1 MTLHDPSDSFSPMST
16 DLKQQIQTNLITA
29 RKARNRLETVV
40 LTTLLSEIRNREIEE
55 RDELA
60 NADVEA
66 VVSRAIKQRR
76 DASTQMRDGGRP
88 ELADKED
95 AEAEILQAYLP
106 PQLSEADVRE
116 IVQKAI
122 SGGGASGTRTLRRQR
137 GEPYRAGGAG
147 VIGGPLCGPLP
158 RWSKMRDPAA

>member
-1 MTLHDPSDSFSPMST
+1 MTPHDPSDSFSPMST

-55 RDELA
+55 RAELA

-122 SGGGASGTRTLRRQR
+122 SGGGDQLGALMGRVMPQVR
-137 GEPYRAGGAG
+137 GRFDGKEANRIVREELG
-147 VIGGPLCGPLP
+147 
-158 RWSKMRDPAA
+158 

>member
-1 MTLHDPSDSFSPMST
+1 LTLHDPSDSFSPMST

-122 SGGGASGTRTLRRQR
+122 SGGGDQLGALMGRVMPQVR
-137 GEPYRAGGAG
+137 GRFDGKEANRIVREELG
-147 VIGGPLCGPLP
+147 
-158 RWSKMRDPAA
+158 

>member
-1 MTLHDPSDSFSPMST
+1 MST

-55 RDELA
+55 RAELA

-122 SGGGASGTRTLRRQR
+122 SGGGDQLGALMGRVMPQVR
-137 GEPYRAGGAG
+137 GRFDGKEANRIVREELG
-147 VIGGPLCGPLP
+147 
-158 RWSKMRDPAA
+158 

>member
-122 SGGGASGTRTLRRQR
+122 SGGGDQLGALMGRVMPQVR
-137 GEPYRAGGAG
+137 GRFDGKEANRIVREELG
-147 VIGGPLCGPLP
+147 
-158 RWSKMRDPAA
+158 

>member
-1 MTLHDPSDSFSPMST
+1 LTLHDPSDSFSLMST

-55 RDELA
+55 RAELA

-122 SGGGASGTRTLRRQR
+122 SGGGDQLGALMGRVMPQVR
-137 GEPYRAGGAG
+137 GRFDGKEANRIVREELG
-147 VIGGPLCGPLP
+147 
-158 RWSKMRDPAA
+158 